1 MKLGDAKLTTK
12 QRKSLSGKTF
22 CGPNRSFPVPDC
34 KHAKAALSMIGK
46 YKGPGSKSA
55 IRACVNRKARRM
67 GCFKT
72 SEFAD
77 TLVIEEILSLH
88 HDGMLDEQSAYLII
102 TDVMKANKITN
113 YADNLD
119 ILLTLA
125 RGDVEKSLRKLGEM
139 VEEGTVCED
148 YDANDV

>member
-1 MKLGDAKLTTK
+1 
-12 QRKSLSGKTF
+12 
-22 CGPNRSFPVPDC
+22 
-34 KHAKAALSMIGK
+34 
-46 YKGPGSKSA
+46 
-55 IRACVNRKARRM
+55 
-67 GCFKT
+67 
-72 SEFAD
+72 
-77 TLVIEEILSLH
+77 
-88 HDGMLDEQSAYLII
+88 MLDEQSAYLII